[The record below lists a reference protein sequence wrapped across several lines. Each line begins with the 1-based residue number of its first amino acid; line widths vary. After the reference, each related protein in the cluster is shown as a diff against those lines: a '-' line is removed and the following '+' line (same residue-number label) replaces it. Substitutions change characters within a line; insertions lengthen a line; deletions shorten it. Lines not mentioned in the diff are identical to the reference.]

1 MKFNFSAAVSQY
13 SVSFGI
19 ICVSGTQSV
28 HSKLKGSQQGTFV
41 LYRKKDSITPN
52 GIDDISKSILTVTYR
67 TIIAIIAQVDSIR
80 HIGLYGIPAIAF
92 CNRPISL
99 FLSELAY
106 VCVICCVHRM

>member
-41 LYRKKDSITPN
+41 LYRKKTLSHQTALMIFPN
-52 GIDDISKSILTVTYR
+52 
-67 TIIAIIAQVDSIR
+67 
-80 HIGLYGIPAIAF
+80 
-92 CNRPISL
+92 L
-99 FLSELAY
+99 F
-106 VCVICCVHRM
+106 